1 MKIII
6 SNNSS
11 VPIYEQI
18 KNTIKN
24 QILSGELE
32 SDTMLPSRRALAQD
46 IRISVMTIKKAYD
59 ELEAEGYIVTR
70 QGKGSFV
77 TPTNLEFKKEQK
89 QREIEEYI
97 TKIIEIA
104 DQYQITKKEILE
116 LFNFLY
122 ERDENE

>member
-6 SNNSS
+6 INNSS

-32 SDTMLPSRRALAQD
+32 SDTMLPSIRALAQD

>member
-1 MKIII
+1 
-6 SNNSS
+6 
-11 VPIYEQI
+11 
-18 KNTIKN
+18 
-24 QILSGELE
+24 
-32 SDTMLPSRRALAQD
+32 MLPSIRALAQD

-122 ERDENE
+122 ERDENEWKQ

>member
-32 SDTMLPSRRALAQD
+32 SDTMLPSIRALAQD